1 MYKAL
6 YRKYRPTDFESVC
19 GQEVIIKSFENAI
32 NNNLLSHAY
41 LFSGPRGTGKTTVAK
56 IIGKT
61 INCLNRNGITPCNK
75 CVNCTQFNNKET
87 NDIIEIDAAS
97 NNGVDEIRELK
108 SKVNL
113 VPSSG
118 NYKVYIIDEVH
129 MLTVGAFNALL
140 KTLEEPPKH
149 VIFILATTDPHKVP
163 STILSRC
170 QRFDFK
176 KIPVTK
182 IKDRLRYIANEE
194 KINVDDDALE
204 EIARL
209 SDGGLRDAISLFD
222 QSIAYSDDKIT
233 IDDIHEMNGTVSQY
247 DLEEIIN
254 NILDKNIL
262 EIFNKFDEYN
272 EKGKNLIKL
281 TEEMLLFLRN
291 ILLYK
296 TVPNYFKD
304 KNDLLNIYA
313 SLSNSVSVDEL
324 LNIINEFNEAIN
336 KMKIS
341 NNPKLIFEL
350 TIIKLI
356 RPQNNENSSNRF
368 EIKEKKQDIKIE
380 ETNKL
385 KPITNEI
392 KYEKNDKLIE
402 KIKLLKDI
410 RINNTLS
417 SFQKKEL
424 LFLREKFDE
433 FRSYI
438 LDTTYNEIAS
448 SIVDGSIKAASEDHV
463 IMVFEKEVLANLCN
477 EKLNIMEEL
486 FEKIYNKKYKLI
498 SLSEEEWVPIRDSFN
513 KKTVKFEK
521 KEETINIYEDLKT
534 NDNKD
539 AIEEAFSDIIEY
551 E

>member
-368 EIKEKKQDIKIE
+368 EIKEKKEDIKIE

-385 KPITNEI
+385 KHITNEI

>member
-182 IKDRLRYIANEE
+182 IKERLRYIANEE

-304 KNDLLNIYA
+304 KNDLLDIYA

-356 RPQNNENSSNRF
+356 RPKNNEKSSNHF

-392 KYEKNDKLIE
+392 KYEKNDKLIK

-498 SLSEEEWVPIRDSFN
+498 SLSEEEWIPIRDSFN

>member
-61 INCLNRNGITPCNK
+61 INCLYRNGISPCNN

-182 IKDRLRYIANEE
+182 IKERLRYIANEE

-304 KNDLLNIYA
+304 KNDLLDIYA

-356 RPQNNENSSNRF
+356 RPKNNEKSSNHF

-392 KYEKNDKLIE
+392 KYEKNYKLIE
-402 KIKLLKDI
+402 KINLLKDI

-477 EKLNIMEEL
+477 EKLNIMEDL

-498 SLSEEEWVPIRDSFN
+498 SLSEEEWIPIRDSFN

-521 KEETINIYEDLKT
+521 KEEIINIYEDLKT